1 MNNFEKIEISEN
13 PWEQIHRSETR
24 DQINTRRVHY
34 LYPHDL
40 YWTKN
45 YNSDVGLRMK
55 SDSKLE
61 GLENP
66 PKISGLE
73 IIKQN
78 TEGGGSYLDLMLVE
92 KNYLDLFRTI
102 CVDLLNSLFEKE
114 PRDYDAIASAIISRL
129 RRWQQ
134 MMAKTKGSILTIEA
148 QLGLYGELLILRDF
162 FLENISPRSA
172 FRAWIGPTLSAQDFL
187 HSNVLLEIKTQLSID
202 PVKIS
207 SLEQLDPQEEE
218 LFLIHQLLE
227 ESEDEGLSLQELVNQ
242 IRKEYA
248 SKDVV
253 SNEIFKTSLL
263 EANFEDNDQY
273 NNRLWNLESRKGYLV
288 NGEFPRLT
296 RKNVHPLIASSV
308 YKINLE
314 SCIEFNAKL
323 SEIQNKINGGSNASD

>member
-1 MNNFEKIEISEN
+1 
-13 PWEQIHRSETR
+13 
-24 DQINTRRVHY
+24 
-34 LYPHDL
+34 
-40 YWTKN
+40 
-45 YNSDVGLRMK
+45 
-55 SDSKLE
+55 
-61 GLENP
+61 
-66 PKISGLE
+66 
-73 IIKQN
+73 
-78 TEGGGSYLDLMLVE
+78 MLVE